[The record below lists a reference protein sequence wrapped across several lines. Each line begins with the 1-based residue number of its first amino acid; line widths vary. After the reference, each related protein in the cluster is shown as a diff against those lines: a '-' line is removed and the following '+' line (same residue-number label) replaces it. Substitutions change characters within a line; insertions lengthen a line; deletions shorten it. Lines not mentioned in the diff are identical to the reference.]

1 MREFSVSSFAQA
13 LPQVQPG
20 GNVRHLSIDHVAGSF
35 SRAFSHTITH
45 VRSPQLSSSFSFCSA
60 AVWVH
65 PAPSPTARLLL
76 LHGLGEHRFKTSP
89 QPLSRAYS
97 PVQPHAA
104 AATSPTQS
112 LLWLP
117 PTSKVAACAR
127 AAQPCPARASLAATH
142 VDAAFSIHAS
152 SSTQLHI
159 TRLYYL
165 HPLSS
170 LSYLLTSSC
179 SIRLSRPRCQVKQT
193 PFV

>member
-35 SRAFSHTITH
+35 SRAFSHAITH
-45 VRSPQLSSSFSFCSA
+45 LRSPQPSSSFSFYSA

-65 PAPSPTARLLL
+65 PASSPTARLLL
-76 LHGLGEHRFKTSP
+76 LHGLGEHRFTTSP

-127 AAQPCPARASLAATH
+127 AAQPCPARASSAATH
-142 VDAAFSIHAS
+142 VVDDAFSNHAS

-159 TRLYYL
+159 TRYIICTHYHHSLI
-165 HPLSS
+165 LSPPVV
-170 LSYLLTSSC
+170 
-179 SIRLSRPRCQVKQT
+179 RFDFRGHGAR
-193 PFV
+193 